1 MYGVKPNREIQSRL
15 LTFLPYFIIDVPERI
30 KMMGHS
36 DHKLTD
42 KIYTGFYLLQ
52 TGEVIRN
59 LPDDKILTEISGKSG
74 LNELSQNRA

>member
-1 MYGVKPNREIQSRL
+1 
-15 LTFLPYFIIDVPERI
+15 
-30 KMMGHS
+30 MMGHF
-36 DHKLTD
+36 DRKLTD